1 MKRDKERITAFSFIS
16 KKLRIHEA
24 VNTSC
29 MSKVRTLP
37 IYNPYIIRKINLV
50 TSMRYLRFLLNR
62 ESLLNCI
69 TCS

>member
-37 IYNPYIIRKINLV
+37 I
-50 TSMRYLRFLLNR
+50 
-62 ESLLNCI
+62 
-69 TCS
+69 